1 MKKLLLGT
9 LFLAAC
15 GQAAERPEP
24 IRVGAY
30 EVYVLQESAGTNST
44 GILIDAPAE
53 VVAEGVFP
61 FATNAVLVRKGDHL
75 TLIDTG
81 YGTRLFEHLAA
92 LGIAPEDIDEI
103 LLTHTHGDH
112 TGGLIRNGKR
122 AFPNATVSVS
132 REEFKVADG
141 EYATF
146 APVEID
152 AKTEDGITP
161 IAAYG
166 HTPGHTMFMIT
177 SGDEQ
182 LLVWGDVAH
191 AMAVQMP
198 HPEVSV
204 TYDTDPDMARTSR
217 MKVLKYV
224 SDKGIPVVGMH
235 IPATKAGEI
244 KKATDTGL
252 SHEGYIFVL

>member
-1 MKKLLLGT
+1 MT
-9 LFLAAC
+9 AC
-15 GQAAERPEP
+15 AHAAERPEP
-24 IRVGAY
+24 TRVGSY
-30 EVYVLQESAGTNST
+30 EVYVLQESAETNST
-44 GILIDAPAE
+44 EILIDAPAE
-53 VVAEGVFP
+53 VVAEGAFP
-61 FATNAVLVRKGDHL
+61 FATNAVLVRKGDHI

-92 LGIAPEDIDEI
+92 LGIAPADVDEI
-103 LLTHTHGDH
+103 LLTHTHSDH
-112 TGGLIRNGKR
+112 TGGLMRNGKR

-132 REEFKVADG
+132 KKEFEVADG
-141 EYATF
+141 DYATF

-152 AKTEDGITP
+152 APMHDGITP

-166 HTPGHTMFMIT
+166 HTPGHTIFMIT
-177 SGDEQ
+177 DGGEQ

-191 AMAVQMP
+191 AMSVQMP
-198 HPEVSV
+198 HPEISV
-204 TYDTDPDMARTSR
+204 TYDSDPDMARASR

-224 SDKGIPVVGMH
+224 AEKGIPVVGMH
-235 IPATKAGEI
+235 IPATKAGKI